1 MSNRMYKTPVF
12 FKFVYEVIFEDLL
25 KIAQWQSI
33 FPNIGRLLVLKTGY
47 RRNDRF
53 RTYFEG

>member
-1 MSNRMYKTPVF
+1 MYKTPVF